1 MAQVLIAGASP
12 AKLPASAQ
20 EVTPPR
26 RPRWRRDSFTSTWFV
41 LPILLVFV
49 VLYLIPL
56 GQSIFY
62 SFTDYNG
69 YSPDVRW
76 VGIDNYV
83 RIFRDSSML
92 SALGFTVFYA
102 VVTTVLVTVLAI
114 PLALAL
120 NRRFVGRG
128 FVRSVFFFPAV
139 PSVAVLGLVWTFILS
154 PLGSGVINSVLGW
167 VGIAPVP
174 WLADETLAQLSVI
187 LVAVWAQ
194 TGWHAMIYLA
204 YLQSIPADIF
214 EASKLDGAG
223 AWQEFRS
230 LTLPLLTPAITVSQ
244 LLLLTG
250 GLKVY
255 DLPFTLTHGGPGFA
269 TRTLTQSIIENGI
282 AQSDI
287 GKASALSVLFLLAV
301 GAVIAL
307 QLVLSRRLE
316 ARYS

>member
-1 MAQVLIAGASP
+1 MADVA
-12 AKLPASAQ
+12 
-20 EVTPPR
+20 TTR
-26 RPRWRRDSFTSTWFV
+26 RPILVEPTRTAPRAIPRLRRRRDGFAAAWFV
-41 LPILLVFV
+41 LPILVVFV

-56 GQSIFY
+56 GQSLYY

-69 YSPDVRW
+69 YSPDVKL
-76 VGIDNYV
+76 VGFDNYL

-92 SALGFTVFYA
+92 SALGFTLAYA
-102 VVTTVLVTVLAI
+102 ILTTLLVTVFAI
-114 PLALAL
+114 PLAMAL
-120 NRRFVGRG
+120 NRRFVGRA

-154 PLGSGVINSVLGW
+154 PLGSGVINSVLGAIG
-167 VGIAPVP
+167 VAPIP
-174 WLADETLAQLSVI
+174 WLADETLAQISVI

-194 TGWHAMIYLA
+194 TGWHAMLYLA
-204 YLQSIPADIF
+204 YLQSIPSDIF
-214 EASKLDGAG
+214 EASKLDGASP
-223 AWQEFRS
+223 WQEFRS

-250 GLKVY
+250 GLKVF

-307 QLVLSRRLE
+307 QLVLSRRIE
-316 ARYS
+316 ERYS